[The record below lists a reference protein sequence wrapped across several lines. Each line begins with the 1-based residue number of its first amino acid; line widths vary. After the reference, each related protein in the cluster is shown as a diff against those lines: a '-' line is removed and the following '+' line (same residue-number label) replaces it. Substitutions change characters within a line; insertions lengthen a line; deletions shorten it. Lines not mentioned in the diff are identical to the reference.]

1 MDTIAGGLIQMNAHM
16 IMTGLATAMVCIGVI
31 VVAITLTIMICFWF
45 EMARGKQALTIA
57 FVLVGVILICLGV
70 RQPRVKE
77 IRACASG
84 PVSLEQ
90 VAARY
95 DIVAVDGKELTLRER

>member
-16 IMTGLATAMVCIGVI
+16 IMTGPATAMVGIGAI
-31 VVAITLTIMICFWF
+31 AVAITLTVMICFWF
-45 EMARGKQALTIA
+45 EMSRGKQALTIA
-57 FVLVGVILICLGV
+57 LVLVGVALIVLGV
-70 RQPRVKE
+70 RQPRLKE
-77 IRACASG
+77 IRACAAG

-90 VAARY
+90 VAAVY